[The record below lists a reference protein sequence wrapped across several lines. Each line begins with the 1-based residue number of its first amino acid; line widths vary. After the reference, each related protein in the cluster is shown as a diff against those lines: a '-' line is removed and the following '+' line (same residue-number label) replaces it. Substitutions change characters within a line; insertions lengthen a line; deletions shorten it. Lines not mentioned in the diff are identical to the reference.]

1 MNASSALRRSVFA
14 VATLLVAGAHV
25 GCSSSDGA
33 DAQGLTAPNGQG
45 ARATPS
51 RPRTRYVHHAA
62 IRGCTSRPSARA
74 AARAPRSR
82 AKNGQWVPEP
92 LFADAPEDVQVT
104 TCAYRW
110 SGAKYSRPDR
120 DAIAAKVGYTNGL
133 ASACG
138 TSSTPDVG
146 LLHPIPDLDIF
157 AQAGSVGCDVCGVL
171 RHGKI
176 WVILPPEK
184 IAQKQFEVR
193 LDNGQTRA
201 FQIEPTAARA
211 LTITL
216 PPPPPGTSYRSAAC
230 TSLIAMVVGSPR
242 PGG

>member
-1 MNASSALRRSVFA
+1 MNASSALRHSAFA
-14 VATLLVAGAHV
+14 VAILLVAGVPV
-25 GCSSSDGA
+25 GCSSSDDA
-33 DAQGLTAPNGQG
+33 DTQDLTQGSEGEAVATEAEIRASCSNPRRYFATFREGSGSCAPI
-45 ARATPS
+45 P
-51 RPRTRYVHHAA
+51 
-62 IRGCTSRPSARA
+62 
-74 AARAPRSR
+74 
-82 AKNGQWVPEP
+82 AKNGRWVPEP
-92 LFADAPEDVQVT
+92 LFADAPADVQAT

-120 DAIAAKVGYTNGL
+120 DAIAAKVGWTNGL
-133 ASACG
+133 APACG
-138 TSSTPDVG
+138 SSSAPDVG

-171 RHGKI
+171 RRGKL

-184 IAQKQFEVR
+184 IAQGQFAVR

-216 PPPPPGTSYRSAAC
+216 PAPPPGTSYLSGRVQ
-230 TSLIAMVVGSPR
+230 IY
-242 PGG
+242 